1 MNSINKILCKI
12 AKESDGKMRIVKVP
26 IEKRP
31 TAESLRNLEKKI
43 HTQIEANRAMEY
55 RSFVN
60 ASKRV

>member
-31 TAESLRNLEKKI
+31 TAESLRNLEKEI